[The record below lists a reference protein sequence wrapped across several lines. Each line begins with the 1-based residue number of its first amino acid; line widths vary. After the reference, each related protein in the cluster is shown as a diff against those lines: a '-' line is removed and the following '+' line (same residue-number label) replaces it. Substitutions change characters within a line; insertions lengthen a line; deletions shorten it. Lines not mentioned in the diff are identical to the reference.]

1 MFERDNSPPDNKC
14 CFKPLEE
21 KDFEELNDVRDQVIN
36 GFDNHATTGKCRTAE
51 FVFGSVHV
59 RCLSQEC
66 GLKKNIKKR
75 VSGIIL
81 AISSTISG
89 NLNIADNHD
98 SL

>member
-1 MFERDNSPPDNKC
+1 MFERDNSPPGNKC

-21 KDFEELNDVRDQVIN
+21 KDFEELNGVRDQIIN

-66 GLKKNIKKR
+66 GLKNNIKKK
-75 VSGIIL
+75 SFWHNF
-81 AISSTISG
+81 G
-89 NLNIADNHD
+89 NFLYHIWKSQHC
-98 SL
+98 